1 MRRGYTS
8 AAPPGLLG
16 IEMNSGAPQG
26 HREVPPELCGEN
38 CAIGGPEGSAIK
50 KIIFFQSFFI
60 GVFELIWGKFVIL
73 QNFSPYGFIY
83 PSELQR

>member
-1 MRRGYTS
+1 VGK
-8 AAPPGLLG
+8 AEPLVEAGD
-16 IEMNSGAPQG
+16 
-26 HREVPPELCGEN
+26 
-38 CAIGGPEGSAIK
+38 GSTIK